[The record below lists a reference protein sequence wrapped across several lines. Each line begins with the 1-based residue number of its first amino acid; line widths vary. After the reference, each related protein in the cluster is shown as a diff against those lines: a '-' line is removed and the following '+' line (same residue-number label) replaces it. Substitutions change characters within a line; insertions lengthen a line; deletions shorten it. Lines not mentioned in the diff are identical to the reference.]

1 MRKAVKSRTIL
12 YTAESKTASVVQ
24 PKRAKAMGVN
34 VKGLILKEQNIG
46 ENDKLVTVLTDSLGV
61 LRAFVRGAK
70 KLNSK
75 KQSATGLLCYSKL
88 SLYKTKDSY
97 IIEEAESI
105 ESFFGLRNDIE
116 KLSLAQYFCDIAF
129 ELSPKEDDATD
140 FLRVVLNSL
149 YFLANGKRPPLLLK
163 AITELRLVS
172 LAGYMPNLIA
182 CERCG
187 AFETPIMYFD
197 MERGLLYCDN
207 CADENALFPL
217 EIGVVSAMRHIVFA
231 KIDILYSFKLSP
243 EASEDLS
250 YITEKYLASK
260 TDRPFKTLDFY
271 YSVKD

>member
-1 MRKAVKSRTIL
+1 
-12 YTAESKTASVVQ
+12 
-24 PKRAKAMGVN
+24 MGVN

-140 FLRVVLNSL
+140 FFARGAQFAV
-149 YFLANGKRPPLLLK
+149 FFGKRKK
-163 AITELRLVS
+163 ASAFVKGNNRIKTCFSCRLYAEPYRLRKVRS
-172 LAGYMPNLIA
+172 I
-182 CERCG
+182 
-187 AFETPIMYFD
+187 
-197 MERGLLYCDN
+197 
-207 CADENALFPL
+207 
-217 EIGVVSAMRHIVFA
+217 
-231 KIDILYSFKLSP
+231 
-243 EASEDLS
+243 
-250 YITEKYLASK
+250 
-260 TDRPFKTLDFY
+260 
-271 YSVKD
+271 

>member
-1 MRKAVKSRTIL
+1 
-12 YTAESKTASVVQ
+12 
-24 PKRAKAMGVN
+24 MGVN

-46 ENDKLVTVLTDSLGV
+46 ENDKLVTVLTDNLGV

-70 KLNSK
+70 KLSSK

-149 YFLANGKRPPLLLK
+149 YFWQAEKTSAFVKGNNRIK
-163 AITELRLVS
+163 ACFSCRLYAEPYRLRKVRS
-172 LAGYMPNLIA
+172 I
-182 CERCG
+182 
-187 AFETPIMYFD
+187 
-197 MERGLLYCDN
+197 
-207 CADENALFPL
+207 
-217 EIGVVSAMRHIVFA
+217 
-231 KIDILYSFKLSP
+231 
-243 EASEDLS
+243 
-250 YITEKYLASK
+250 
-260 TDRPFKTLDFY
+260 
-271 YSVKD
+271 

>member
-1 MRKAVKSRTIL
+1 MVLIDRHNTAAHGEFKYISFPRAVFFIYNEIYWNLFAKSGKIEDYLIYRREQNSVGCS
-12 YTAESKTASVVQ
+12 AE
-24 PKRAKAMGVN
+24 RAKAMGVN

-70 KLNSK
+70 KLSSK

-149 YFLANGKRPPLLLK
+149 YFWQAEKD
-163 AITELRLVS
+163 LRF
-172 LAGYMPNLIA
+172 
-182 CERCG
+182 C
-187 AFETPIMYFD
+187 
-197 MERGLLYCDN
+197 
-207 CADENALFPL
+207 
-217 EIGVVSAMRHIVFA
+217 
-231 KIDILYSFKLSP
+231 
-243 EASEDLS
+243 
-250 YITEKYLASK
+250 
-260 TDRPFKTLDFY
+260 
-271 YSVKD
+271 